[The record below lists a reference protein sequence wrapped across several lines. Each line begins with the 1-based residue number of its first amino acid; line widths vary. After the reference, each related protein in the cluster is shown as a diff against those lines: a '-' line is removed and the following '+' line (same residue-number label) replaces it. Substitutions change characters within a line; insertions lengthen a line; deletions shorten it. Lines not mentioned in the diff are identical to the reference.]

1 MECPDAAVW
10 QAAAL
15 ARPELVGLVRPRMTK
30 YSPHRPTPRQ
40 TAFLLLPHLE
50 ALYGGSAGGGKSDAL
65 LMAALQ
71 YVDVRGYAALLLR
84 RTYADL
90 SLPGALMDRAETW
103 LAPSDAKWEDRTK
116 TWHFP
121 SGATLC
127 FGYLETERDKYR
139 YQGAELQFIGFD
151 ELTRFTE
158 TQYRYLLSRVRRL
171 KGVKIPLRVRTASNP
186 GGVGHEWVKLR
197 WGLGGDSRTEGRRDG
212 ESSAGVISDQSSV
225 ISAGN
230 RGRIFIPA
238 KLDDN
243 PYLDREEYRT
253 ALAELDP
260 ITRRQLLDGDWTARA
275 ELGFFRREWFRV
287 VRTEAVP
294 AGLTWVRFW
303 DCAAKVKARSD
314 YWAGAKVARDG
325 DGRLWIA
332 DVVRGRWE
340 YADGRRVVL
349 QAALADGKSVK
360 LGIEDTGTGSA
371 VVSDLKRDPAM
382 AFHRIEPVPVTV
394 DKAARAG
401 PWASRAAGGLVSLVE
416 GAWVGGFLDE
426 CDGFPS
432 EGAHDDQVDAVSGAY
447 AMVAGEA
454 ARSGAVASV

>member
-1 MECPDAAVW
+1 MDTLQWQRVVRLRPD
-10 QAAAL
+10 L
-15 ARPELVGLVRPRMTK
+15 AQVAKPKLTK

-71 YVDVRGYAALLLR
+71 YVDVPGYAALLLR

-90 SLPGALMDRAETW
+90 SLPGALMDRAEAW
-103 LAPSDAKWEDRTK
+103 LSGTDAKWEERTK

-121 SGATLC
+121 AGATLS

-139 YQGAELQFIGFD
+139 YLGAELQFIGFD
-151 ELTRFTE
+151 ELTQFTE

-186 GGVGHEWVKLR
+186 GGVGHEWVKQR
-197 WGLGGDSRTEGRRDG
+197 FITEGP
-212 ESSAGVISDQSSV
+212 A
-225 ISAGN
+225 A
-230 RGRIFIPA
+230 GRIFVPA
-238 KLDDN
+238 KLYDN
-243 PYLDREEYRT
+243 PYLDAEEYRT
-253 ALAELDP
+253 ALNELDP
-260 ITRRQLLDGDWTARA
+260 ITRKQLLEGDWTART

-287 VRTEAVP
+287 VRRETIP

-303 DCAAKVKARSD
+303 DCAAKAKERSD
-314 YWAGAKVARDG
+314 FWAGAKLARDG

-332 DVVRGRWE
+332 DLVRGKWE

-349 QAALADGKSVK
+349 QTALADGKSVR

-371 VVSDLKRDPAM
+371 VISDLKRDAAM
-382 AFHRIEPVPVTV
+382 AFHRDGQCPSRWT
-394 DKAARAG
+394 KRRARAPG
-401 PWASRAAGGLVSLVE
+401 PRGRLADW
-416 GAWVGGFLDE
+416 
-426 CDGFPS
+426 
-432 EGAHDDQVDAVSGAY
+432 
-447 AMVAGEA
+447 
-454 ARSGAVASV
+454 